1 MPLSLDEPDE
11 TGGARLYPKEI
22 VNHLLLVWAI
32 EYIEYS
38 PTKFTK
44 YDDEGKATTPC
55 DAVIVDVVDL
65 DQYDENGEAG
75 LLARKTWWRQGRLIG
90 MLKPRVGKPNPILVR
105 MQRGGAAQGQSAPF
119 EIVSMSADPASVA
132 RANKW
137 YAANPTFTPSAVY
150 VDDRVKQEES
160 AVQQSLPMERM
171 IPLPLPPERPTE
183 TPLEAAARASLTNTS
198 TLNPDGSSVLN
209 PAQQEVM
216 DRLRRMSQGPQFG
229 APGDTDIP
237 F

>member
-32 EYIEYS
+32 EYIEHS

-90 MLKPRVGKPNPILVR
+90 VLKPRVGKPNPILVR

-137 YAANPTFTPSAVY
+137 YAANPSFTPSAVY
-150 VDDRVKQEES
+150 VDDRVKQEEP
-160 AVQQSLPMERM
+160 AVQQPLPMERM
-171 IPLPLPPERPTE
+171 IPLPPERPTE
-183 TPLEAAARASLTNTS
+183 TPLEAVARSSLA
-198 TLNPDGSSVLN
+198 GASVLN

-216 DRLRRMSQGPQFG
+216 DRLKRMSSGPQFG
-229 APGDTDIP
+229 APGDSDIP

>member
-1 MPLSLDEPDE
+1 MPLSLDEPDDS
-11 TGGARLYPKEI
+11 GGARLYPKDI

-32 EYIEYS
+32 EYVEYS

-44 YDDEGKATTPC
+44 YDD
-55 DAVIVDVVDL
+55 
-65 DQYDENGEAG
+65 NGEAG

-90 MLKPRVGKPNPILVR
+90 VLKPRVGKPNPILVR
-105 MQRGGAAQGQSAPF
+105 MTKAGAAQGQSAPF

-150 VDDRVKQEES
+150 VDDRVKAEEPVEVP
-160 AVQQSLPMERM
+160 AQRA
-171 IPLPLPPERPTE
+171 LPLPPERPTE
-183 TPLEAAARASLTNTS
+183 TPLEAAARASLVQPT
-198 TLNPDGSSVLN
+198 VLN
-209 PAQQEVM
+209 PTGVSVLDPAQSEVM
-216 DRLRRMSQGPQFG
+216 ERLRRMSQGPQFG
-229 APGDTDIP
+229 APGDSDIP

>member
-1 MPLSLDEPDE
+1 MPLSLDEPDDS
-11 TGGARLYPKEI
+11 GGARLYPKDI

-32 EYIEYS
+32 EYIEHS

-90 MLKPRVGKPNPILVR
+90 VLKPRVGKPNPILVR

-119 EIVSMSADPASVA
+119 EIISMSADPASVA

-137 YAANPTFTPSAVY
+137 YATNPNFTPSAVY
-150 VDDRVKQEES
+150 VDDRVKQEAQPE
-160 AVQQSLPMERM
+160 AVQRS
-171 IPLPLPPERPTE
+171 LPLPPERPTE
-183 TPLEAAARASLTNTS
+183 TPLEALARAAQGHGN
-198 TLNPDGSSVLN
+198 VLN

-216 DRLRRMSQGPQFG
+216 DRLKRMSSGPQFG
-229 APGDTDIP
+229 APGDADIP

>member
-32 EYIEYS
+32 EYIEHS

-90 MLKPRVGKPNPILVR
+90 VLKPRVGKPNPILVR

-137 YAANPTFTPSAVY
+137 YAANPSFTPSAVY
-150 VDDRVKQEES
+150 VDDRVKQEEP
-160 AVQQSLPMERM
+160 AVQQPLPMERM
-171 IPLPLPPERPTE
+171 IPLPPERPTE
-183 TPLEAAARASLTNTS
+183 TPLEAAARASLLVEANA
-198 TLNPDGSSVLN
+198 LN

-216 DRLRRMSQGPQFG
+216 DRLKRMSSGPQFG
-229 APGDTDIP
+229 APGDSDIP

>member
-32 EYIEYS
+32 EYIEHS

-65 DQYDENGEAG
+65 DQYDDNGEAG

-137 YAANPTFTPSAVY
+137 YAANPSFTPSAVY
-150 VDDRVKQEES
+150 VDDRVKQEEP
-160 AVQQSLPMERM
+160 AVQQPLPMERM
-171 IPLPLPPERPTE
+171 IPLPPERPTE
-183 TPLEAAARASLTNTS
+183 TPLEAAARSSLA
-198 TLNPDGSSVLN
+198 GASVLN

-216 DRLRRMSQGPQFG
+216 DRLKRMSSGPQFG
-229 APGDTDIP
+229 APGDADIP

>member
-1 MPLSLDEPDE
+1 MPLDLDEPDAS
-11 TGGARLYPKEI
+11 GGARLYPKDI

-32 EYIEYS
+32 EYIEHS

-75 LLARKTWWRQGRLIG
+75 LLARKSWWRQGRLIG
-90 MLKPRVGKPNPILVR
+90 VLKPRVGKPNPILVR
-105 MQRGGAAQGQSAPF
+105 MTKAGAAQGQSAPF
-119 EIVSMSADPASVA
+119 EIISMSADPASVA

-150 VDDRVKQEES
+150 VDDRVKQEAPTE
-160 AVQQSLPMERM
+160 APVQRS
-171 IPLPLPPERPTE
+171 LPLPPERPTE
-183 TPLEAAARASLTNTS
+183 TPLEAAARASLTQTTS
-198 TLNPDGSSVLN
+198 LNPDGISVLN

-216 DRLRRMSQGPQFG
+216 DRLKRMSSGPQFG
-229 APGDTDIP
+229 APGDKDIP

>member
-44 YDDEGKATTPC
+44 YDDEGKAVTPC

-65 DQYDENGEAG
+65 DQYDEDGEAG

-137 YAANPTFTPSAVY
+137 YSANPSFTPSAVY
-150 VDDRVKQEES
+150 VEDRVKQEAQAE
-160 AVQQSLPMERM
+160 APVQRS
-171 IPLPLPPERPTE
+171 LPLPPERPTE
-183 TPLEAAARASLTNTS
+183 TPLEAAARSSLGVSNTAQPRAL
-198 TLNPDGSSVLN
+198 T
-209 PAQQEVM
+209 PAEQEAM
-216 DRLRRMSQGPQFG
+216 DRLRRMSNGPQFG
-229 APGDTDIP
+229 SEESIP